1 MRCSY
6 CDGPLV
12 HLGNLG
18 NLSWYRCRDCGMDQ
32 SKHGYDDDDILE
44 ALENPKEAKC
54 KVCRKTVRQR
64 PGRGRPKLTHDRC
77 KGKTRKSSR
86 PARKTSKR
94 PVKRPTKKGK
104 AKPARK
110 SPRKSPKA
118 KPARAAGGRVTVQCV
133 EDNKGKLRV
142 RVVSPGYDHRKNVQ
156 FPRELRIPGA
166 CYTVERLV
174 DRVSHY
180 SALGNIEPGRC
191 PRGS

>member
-12 HLGNLG
+12 SLGNLG

-54 KVCRKTVRQR
+54 KVCRKTVRQK

-77 KGKTRKSSR
+77 KGKTKRKSSR
-86 PARKTSKR
+86 R
-94 PVKRPTKKGK
+94 PVKEPPIRLFTPEEQERFRK
-104 AKPARK
+104 AKPAH
-110 SPRKSPKA
+110 
-118 KPARAAGGRVTVQCV
+118 AAGGRVTVRCV